1 MTILSQWMNASG
13 FTDGAVSQRV
23 GVSRVQVLRLRKGVN
38 RPSPETAVKLEAL
51 TGIPAARF
59 IFGEAA

>member
-1 MTILSQWMNASG
+1 MSASG
-13 FTDGAVSQRV
+13 LTDQAVSRKV
-23 GVSRVQVLRLRKGVN
+23 GVSRVQVLRLRQGIN
-38 RPSPETAVKLEAL
+38 RPSPETAMKLEAL

>member
-1 MTILSQWMNASG
+1 MTILEQWMRAGG
-13 FTDGAVSQRV
+13 FTDEAVSQKV
-23 GVSRVQVLRLRKGVN
+23 GVSRVQITRIRNGQN
-38 RPSPETAVKLEAL
+38 RPSRETAMKLEAV

>member
-1 MTILSQWMNASG
+1 MTILAQWMSASG
-13 FTDGAVSQRV
+13 LTDEAVSRKV
-23 GVSRVQVLRLRKGVN
+23 GVSRVQVLRLRQGIN
-38 RPSPETAVKLEAL
+38 RPSPETAMKLEAL